1 MPGDHPLGFH
11 EQARGVPHPRLSGV
25 VRSYTGYVERTAGPL
40 ARLEVACAYIPIILS
55 FGPPIRVDGV
65 RHRSFVA
72 GLTDRPTVTEHDG
85 EQYGIQ
91 IDVTLLG
98 ARRLLG
104 RPLAEIAGRVVPMG
118 ELLGDVDAARERL
131 WEAQD
136 WPARFALLDR
146 LLLRC
151 LDRSPEVVAELAH
164 AWSRLHETSG
174 QVPIAT
180 LAHETGWS
188 RRHLSVRF
196 ASEVGLA
203 PKAVARI
210 LRFERVIELLGPAG
224 GHETLAAAAY
234 RCGYADQSHLNRDFR
249 AFAGTTPTD
258 YLARLLSAGGGVS
271 AQGLVAVERGL
282 AA

>member
-1 MPGDHPLGFH
+1 MPSDQALGVH
-11 EQARGVPHPRLSGV
+11 EQARGVPDPRLSGV
-25 VRSYTGYVERTAGPL
+25 VRSYVGYVEHTAGPL
-40 ARLEVACAYIPIILS
+40 ARLEVACTYIPIILS

-72 GLTDRPTVTEHDG
+72 GLTDRSTVTEHDG
-85 EQYGIQ
+85 EQHGIQ

-104 RPLAEIAGRVVPMG
+104 RPLAEIAGRVVPMA
-118 ELLGDVDAARERL
+118 ELLDDVEAARERL
-131 WEAQD
+131 WEAEG

-146 LLLRC
+146 LLLRR
-151 LDRSPEVVAELAH
+151 LDRSPAVAGEIAH
-164 AWSRLHETSG
+164 AWSRLRETG
-174 QVPIAT
+174 GRVPIAA

-196 ASEVGLA
+196 AGEVGLA

-210 LRFERVIELLGPAG
+210 LRFERVIELLGSDG
-224 GHETLAAAAY
+224 GYDTLAAAAY

-258 YLARLLSAGGGVS
+258 YVSRLLPAGGGVS
-271 AQGLVAVERGL
+271 AHELVPTGREL